1 MSNEFAIQGNV
12 HRLLKLLEVPP
23 DAGQAAAFT
32 EQLSK
37 NVTPFV
43 FTQVSAHNAK
53 RKIAEFSP
61 RPEKFLAKYEE
72 LKVSSEEKLHYCV
85 SICAWTLNK
94 QWIVS

>member
-1 MSNEFAIQGNV
+1 MIFSGVNELLNQLTFFFLKDALMSNEFAIQGNV
-12 HRLLKLLEVPP
+12 HKLLKLLDVPP
-23 DAGQAAAFT
+23 DSGQAAAFT

-61 RPEKFLAKYEE
+61 RPEKFLSKYEE
-72 LKVSSEEKLHYCV
+72 LKVS
-85 SICAWTLNK
+85 
-94 QWIVS
+94 